1 MLENL
6 LKLVKEN
13 AGEAIINN
21 SAIPNAQNDAAC
33 EATANSIFRSLQEKA
48 KSGDLNSIK
57 DLFQSGG
64 NVSSHPVVNNLSSN
78 AAGDLI
84 KKFGLDKGTAGNIVN
99 SLLPIVMSKL
109 VSKTNDPND
118 SSFDL
123 NGIIGALA
131 GNQGKAGGILNSL
144 KGLLRR

>member
-6 LKLVKEN
+6 LKLIKEN

-21 SAIPNAQNDAAC
+21 PAIPNVQNDAAC
-33 EATANSIFRSLQEKA
+33 ETAANSIFKSLQEKV
-48 KSGDLNSIK
+48 KSGDLNSVK
-57 DLFQSGG
+57 DLFQSGD
-64 NVSSHPVVNNLSSN
+64 NASSHPVVTNLSSN
-78 AAGDLI
+78 VAGDLM

-118 SSFDL
+118 GSFNL
-123 NGIIGALA
+123 NGIIGALS
-131 GNQGKAGGILNSL
+131 GNQGKAGGILDSL